1 MSLVAA
7 EILTTGACPLECSYC
22 YIPKTEY
29 MREIHA
35 KLVEHLQNGNYIE
48 LLKKVYGEN
57 LIHLGFW
64 GTEPTLTLPLI
75 TDLLPALLNEFPLLE
90 EIKFS
95 TAMISDPSIL
105 ANFAKTL
112 SETGVK
118 LKLSIQMSL
127 DGPSWITDKNRMRG
141 AAALIPKNLYS
152 LVRNLNEQNLKEVT
166 VEFRWK
172 ATHSMETIKLLSN
185 DKRKIHEYLG
195 FFESIR
201 RRFNKINKNKNV
213 KLLSAS
219 APTTLVVPGKYTSE
233 DGKIFAKYLRTL
245 HKADYESTYSSRLNR
260 IFKHGIDIDKRRQFT
275 CSGGDSNLGI
285 APDRIHICHRTFYL
299 DDDKYIQS
307 VLDSESSVGDIE
319 NWDVSL
325 FRKGTIDFVRDNF
338 IVPVSD
344 LPRFLYVLRG
354 YHDFWRLQLGHV
366 RAMLI
371 ELALAGQAD
380 EVYLEDEEL
389 ATIFCLF
396 TESALTCPM
405 ENLLNTG
412 SIHLQT
418 VSLIRLFANG
428 AFQELLKEARR

>member
-7 EILTTGACPLECSYC
+7 EMLTTGTCPFNCSYC

-29 MREIHA
+29 MKEIHA

-57 LIHLGFW
+57 LTHLGLW
-64 GTEPTLTLPLI
+64 GTEPTLTIPLI
-75 TDLLPALLNEFPLLE
+75 ADLLPALLNEFPLLK

-95 TAMISDPSIL
+95 TAMISDPLII
-105 ANFAKTL
+105 ANFAKAL
-112 SETGVK
+112 SKTGVK
-118 LKLSIQMSL
+118 INLSVQMSL

-141 AAALIPKNLYS
+141 AAALVPKNLYA
-152 LVRNLNEQNLKEVT
+152 LVRILNDHDLNETT

-172 ATHSMETIKLLSN
+172 ATHSIETIKIFANSK
-185 DKRKIHEYLG
+185 KRIHEYLG

-201 RRFNKINKNKNV
+201 RRFNKINKNKNM
-213 KLLSAS
+213 KLVSTS
-219 APTTLVVPGKYTSE
+219 APTTLVVPGKYTST
-233 DGKIFAKYLRTL
+233 DGKIFAKYLKTL
-245 HKADYESTYSSRLNR
+245 HKADYESTYSSRLNK
-260 IFKHGIDIDKRRQFT
+260 IFKYGRDIDKRRMFT

-285 APDRIHICHRTFYL
+285 APGRIHICHRTFYL

-307 VLDSESSVGDIE
+307 VLASESSVGDVE
-319 NWDVSL
+319 NWDISL
-325 FRKGTIDFVRDNF
+325 FRKGTIDFVRDNY

-344 LPRFLYVLRG
+344 LPRFLYVMRG

-380 EVYLEDEEL
+380 EVYIDDEEL
-389 ATIFCLF
+389 ASLFCLF
-396 TESALTCPM
+396 METALTCPM

-428 AFQELLKEARR
+428 AFQELLKEAQR